1 MNITAILNNL
11 LPRDKYTLCIPHEGG
26 VQRYEC
32 GTLDNARLMMND
44 WLRAGW
50 PAYIENTKQERVTVQ
65 SRRASGVN

>member
-1 MNITAILNNL
+1 M
-11 LPRDKYTLCIPHEGG
+11 LCIPHEGG

-44 WLRAGW
+44 WLKAGW